1 MYGYGNPGRQDD
13 GVGNALV
20 EKLEPWIKEKQLKD
34 VEIDSNYQLN
44 IEDAAEIAHRGIV
57 IFVDATIEE
66 HVNDFIITKVQPS
79 DKVNYTMH
87 AVSPGF
93 VLDLCKKM
101 YDEVPDVFLVHIKG
115 YQWDMKE
122 ELTKQAEENMNKA
135 LDFIMKTLLYPDLMK
150 IKEIFNK
157 TAN

>member
-1 MYGYGNPGRQDD
+1 
-13 GVGNALV
+13 
-20 EKLEPWIKEKQLKD
+20 
-34 VEIDSNYQLN
+34 
-44 IEDAAEIAHRGIV
+44 
-57 IFVDATIEE
+57 
-66 HVNDFIITKVQPS
+66 
-79 DKVNYTMH
+79 MH